1 MELDQAFR
9 KWVRREHMRLKV
21 IAIDWCL
28 TLALVDHFLHLFVLL
43 LKRLDVSINLSNTV
57 LIVVNLIIK
66 DLVMRMDCYFTIN
79 KGIDGA
85 SHLSEVFGVHL
96 IELN

>member
-1 MELDQAFR
+1 ML
-9 KWVRREHMRLKV
+9 LKV

-28 TLALVDHFLHLFVLL
+28 TLALVDHFLHLFILL

-66 DLVMRMDCYFTIN
+66 DLVMSVYCDFAVN
-79 KGIDGA
+79 KSIYGA
-85 SHLSEVFGVHL
+85 SHLCEVLGVHL
-96 IELN
+96 IEFN

>member
-1 MELDQAFR
+1 ML
-9 KWVRREHMRLKV
+9 LKV

-28 TLALVDHFLHLFVLL
+28 TLALVDQFLHLFVLL

-66 DLVMRMDCYFTIN
+66 DLVMSMDCNFTVN
-79 KGIDGA
+79 KSIDGA
-85 SHLSEVFGVHL
+85 RHLCEVLGVHL